1 MVPSRQL
8 GIQILRAAHALLPA
22 ELHPF
27 VQQCIGGASQT
38 RQLQALRS
46 KHRPFLVVG
55 TPGRLLELA
64 GEEALKLWQCPLLV
78 LDEVRKSESG
88 FLGTGRS
95 PVCCFHSLVCH
106 FQWLLRDCL
115 LLVLTPLS

>member
-8 GIQILRAAHALLPA
+8 GIQVMRAAHALLPA
-22 ELHPF
+22 DLRPL

-46 KHRPFLVVG
+46 RHRPFLVVG

-64 GEEALKLWQCPLLV
+64 AEESLKLWQCPLLV
-78 LDEVRKSESG
+78 LDEVRKPCVQKTPGST
-88 FLGTGRS
+88 TGN
-95 PVCCFHSLVCH
+95 
-106 FQWLLRDCL
+106 DL
-115 LLVLTPLS
+115 LLFMICTYTGI